1 MRHNATTC
9 ISTSIYV
16 WHIATFGNVCHIA
29 TSHCNIWKCLSH
41 CNVTMFCRLQCYYV
55 HNIMTLL
62 CSPYFNTIFSSHC
75 NVMCSSQCDFTMF
88 GTFQCYYVQHIAKFR
103 IFCHI
108 TTLQQPHN
116 KILIIIII
124 IFLQFKQIN
133 WYISYLH
140 GIGKT
145 PSSEV

>member
-1 MRHNATTC
+1 MFDMHIHIHLEMFVTLRR
-9 ISTSIYV
+9 
-16 WHIATFGNVCHIA
+16 HIATFGNVCHIA

-41 CNVTMFCRLQCYYV
+41 CDVTMFCRLQCYYV

-88 GTFQCYYVQHIAKFR
+88 GRFQCYYVQHIAKFG

-108 TTLQQPHN
+108 MTLQQPHI
-116 KILIIIII
+116 KITTFVTLRLCNNHIIR
-124 IFLQFKQIN
+124 F
-133 WYISYLH
+133 
-140 GIGKT
+140 
-145 PSSEV
+145 